1 MEVRTIT
8 RTLVR
13 GGSAALVVVL
23 AGCGAAKKADVDDQF
38 AQLRREMQEADAAL
52 AARMDRAEARLTA
65 LENDLEKM
73 RHEFGVAIRRLEG
86 LLVFDVPVHFD
97 FDSFEIRPQDRP
109 VLDRFAAVV
118 RSYYPT
124 ALITVEGFTDPAGSA
139 AYNLRLGKARA
150 DAVKNY
156 LVEVGGLP
164 AERIR
169 AVSYGEAEDRQV
181 VKGATKQDGY
191 ANRRVTLVVDY
202 FAGQNAT
209 VADAVE

>member
-13 GGSAALVVVL
+13 GGCAALVVAV
-23 AGCGAAKKADVDDQF
+23 AGCGAAKKSDVEDQF

-52 AARMDRAEARLTA
+52 AARMDGVEARLTA
-65 LENDLEKM
+65 LEGDLEKM
-73 RHEFGVAIRRLEG
+73 RNEFGVAIRRLEG
-86 LLVFDVPVHFD
+86 LLVFNVPVHFD
-97 FDSFEIRPQDRP
+97 FDSAEIRPQDRP

-118 RSYYPT
+118 RNYYPS

-150 DAVKNY
+150 EAVKTY
-156 LVEVGGLP
+156 LVEAGELP
-164 AERIR
+164 AERVR

-181 VKGATKQDGY
+181 IKGAAGQEGY
-191 ANRRVTLVVDY
+191 ANRRVALVVDY
-202 FAGQNAT
+202 LAGQTAT
-209 VADAVE
+209 MADASE